1 MTHLRVAQFTGRQ
14 VHPGNKIDHWRE
26 PGKKTDFGRKTMVG
40 ADNKRHGTAKV
51 QKYRK
56 ALNHLILCPYLSVL
70 LSGCFVSAYR
80 IMDTR
85 INSPAGTTVRCEAM
99 GVQQESKGETRYQK
113 KRFLLVYACDENFAR
128 LRHFSRF
135 DFTGVAHGQARC
147 PPDVPATEICVMRH
161 F

>member
-56 ALNHLILCPYLSVL
+56 ALSHLILCPYLSVL
-70 LSGCFVSAYR
+70 LSVCVVVWLFCLGIQDHGHTHQF
-80 IMDTR
+80 
-85 INSPAGTTVRCEAM
+85 
-99 GVQQESKGETRYQK
+99 
-113 KRFLLVYACDENFAR
+113 ACRNNC
-128 LRHFSRF
+128 
-135 DFTGVAHGQARC
+135 Q
-147 PPDVPATEICVMRH
+147 M
-161 F
+161 